1 MVCKFCKG
9 GNVMINVGAAAVI
22 LGAAVA
28 TSKGLVNDG
37 ADAQNGSMQAQDK
50 TQYAIDTLLTRD
62 LTYAA
67 GDGERND
74 ARWDKI
80 QSQLG
85 RPAPS
90 FTVGE
95 WQSLDKDMK
104 GGDIKSMRGEIVV
117 IDFWGTWCPPCRAAL
132 PHTAK
137 MHEDLADQDVAIIGI
152 CNTRGS
158 ETMASLATQLEAEF
172 PMAKDVDD
180 KSAKAYGVQWWPYYV
195 VIDRDGIVRAAGVRP
210 DKLDEIVGKLIKLQP
225 KREKKTSTIAR

>member
-1 MVCKFCKG
+1 MSLTRIAGF
-9 GNVMINVGAAAVI
+9 AAAATLAVVG
-22 LGAAVA
+22 LGVGVLAP
-28 TSKGLVNDG
+28 TGTE
-37 ADAQNGSMQAQDK
+37 DAQRVEQPSQPQTDWSGFFTQDMSF
-50 TQYAIDTLLTRD
+50 ARD
-62 LTYAA
+62 ASA
-67 GDGERND
+67 W
-74 ARWDKI
+74 AKI
-80 QSQLG
+80 QEQIG
-85 RPAPS
+85 KKAPDW
-90 FTVGE
+90 TVEE
-95 WQSLDKDMK
+95 WAFADDFKPRTMDDFEDQ
-104 GGDIKSMRGEIVV
+104 IVV